1 VPAAPG
7 APSGD
12 AADRLKGMS
21 ADELARLGR
30 TDKRAFLEALR
41 PAAEESERR
50 YGVPAA
56 VTLAQA
62 ALETGWGRAIIP
74 GFNIFG
80 IKGKGPAGTIS
91 RGTWEVYS
99 GRRVNI
105 TANFARYNDF
115 YEAVMLH
122 GKLFHNGYYDRAMN
136 QYQRDRDP
144 HAFARNITG
153 TYATDPSY
161 GRKLSEIMRTYGL
174 A

>member
-1 VPAAPG
+1 
-7 APSGD
+7 
-12 AADRLKGMS
+12 MS
-21 ADELARLGR
+21 PEELEQLGR

-41 PAAEESERR
+41 PAAEESERL

-56 VTLAQA
+56 VTMAQA
-62 ALETGWGRAIIP
+62 ALETGWGKAIIP

-80 IKGKGPAGTIS
+80 IKGKGPAGTS
-91 RGTWEVYS
+91 SQGTWEVYN

-105 TANFARYNDF
+105 NANFARYNNF
-115 YEAVMLH
+115 HEAVMLH
-122 GKLFHNGYYDRAMN
+122 GKLFHNGYYDKAVRQFA
-136 QYQRDRDP
+136 QDRDP

-153 TYATDPSY
+153 TYATDPGY